1 MTCRSLAHLLA
12 LALLFWGLALPVDA
26 QTDYRRDYRERVAKQ
41 HLPLPLDA
49 HRLDKRADVAD
60 ALEFLYAYMVL
71 PDLTDHSRAF
81 YAREVSTTLRARRE
95 MPWGRN
101 VPEREW
107 RHFVLPLRVNN
118 ERLDSFRSARYEELK
133 ARVAGL
139 TMAEAVLAVNHWC
152 HEYVTYKP
160 SDARTSSPLASMR
173 TATGRCGEESTFTVA
188 ALRAVGIPARQVYT
202 PRWAHTD
209 DNHAWV
215 EAWVDGKWHF
225 LGACEPEPVLDLGWF
240 NAPASR
246 GMLMHTKAFGRYAGP
261 EDRMKSTACYTEINV
276 TDNYAET
283 ARTVAQV
290 VDEAGHPVADADLRF
305 TLYNYAEFYS
315 VYRGRTDAQ
324 GRASI
329 TAGLGDLVAWAAKD
343 GRYGFEKFSVG
354 RDTLVTVVLRH
365 RQGDRVSVDLN
376 IVPPKGRNNQPYV
389 SPEATAH
396 NERLKAH
403 EDSIRHAYVA
413 AFPDSAA
420 TMAFCQTE
428 GYDYAA
434 VRPLVEKS
442 RGNSATLFRLLRDFK
457 HCDVVA
463 VLKHLSDKDLADFDY
478 DILADHL
485 RAGRVPKQVDDFA
498 AAFIYSPRIADEPLS
513 PWRSVLQH
521 SFSAKQQEAFRRNP
535 RELARW
541 IADNVKADNT
551 WNPLCQ
557 SHNPESALRLRTTD
571 TYSRQRLFVAAAR
584 ALGIA
589 AGIDPVTGKMRYAR
603 SPEAWEE
610 VDFAPSSPTAV
621 GGPTPAAP
629 TQLRLTYTPREYL
642 LNPTYNTHFSLSLL
656 RDGSP
661 VLQNYE
667 GTWRELFEAPR
678 SIAPGDYLLVSGT
691 RMADGSVLAH
701 LEIFPV
707 EEGRTTEIPLTMRQD
722 STQVQVIGSFN
733 AENLYL
739 DPISG
744 QTKSLLSTTGRG
756 YYVVG
761 LVRPNHE
768 PTNHILHDLSALKGD
783 LEAWGRPLLLLFQSE
798 EDWMRFQ
805 KNRAEYVHLP
815 ATLHFGIDSRKQVAD
830 DLRNSGLMNCD
841 DLPLVVIADTFNRVV
856 FRSQGYTIGL
866 GEQIKT
872 IVGKINSPQ

>member
-1 MTCRSLAHLLA
+1 MTCRSLTCRLVLMLLLSSIVLTA
-12 LALLFWGLALPVDA
+12 GA
-26 QTDYRRDYRERVAKQ
+26 QANYQRDYRERVTTQK
-41 HLPLPLDA
+41 LPLPLDA
-49 HRLDKRADVAD
+49 RSLDKRPDVAA

-95 MPWGRN
+95 MPWGSQ

-107 RHFVLPLRVNN
+107 LHFVLPLRVNN
-118 ERLDSFRSARYEELK
+118 ERIDSFRSARYEELK

-246 GMLMHTKAFGRYAGP
+246 GMLMHTKAFGRYAGA
-261 EDRMKSTACYTEINV
+261 EDRMKSTHCYTEINV
-276 TDNYAET
+276 TENYAET
-283 ARTVAQV
+283 ARTTALV
-290 VDEAGHPVADADLRF
+290 VDEAGRPVPDADIWF
-305 TLYNYAEFYS
+305 KLYNYAEFYT
-315 VYRGRTDAQ
+315 VYRGLTDAT

-329 TAGLGDLVAWAAKD
+329 TSGLGDLVAWTSK
-343 GRYGFEKFSVG
+343 GVRYGFQKFSVG
-354 RDTLVTVVLRH
+354 RDSVVTVVLRH
-365 RQGDRVSVDLN
+365 RQGDRVQADLN
-376 IVPPKGRNNQPYV
+376 IVPPKGRNNLPYV
-389 SPEATAH
+389 SPEAAAQ
-396 NERLKAH
+396 NEKRKAH

-413 AFPDSAA
+413 AFPDSVA
-420 TMAFCQTE
+420 TAAFCRKE

-442 RGNSATLFRLLRDFK
+442 RGNSAALFRLLRDFK

-463 VLKHLSDKDLADFDY
+463 VLKSLSEKDLADFDY

-485 RAGRVPKQVDDFA
+485 RAGRVPKQVDAFA
-498 AAFIYSPRIADEPLS
+498 ATYIYSPRIAYEPLS
-513 PWRSVLQH
+513 PWRSVLQR
-521 SFSAKQQEAFRRNP
+521 SFSQKQQEAFRRNP
-535 RELARW
+535 LELARW
-541 IADNVKADNT
+541 IAANVKADNT
-551 WNPLCQ
+551 WNPLYQ
-557 SHNPESALRLRTTD
+557 SHNPENALRLRTTD
-571 TYSRQRLFVAAAR
+571 SYSRQRLFVAAAR
-584 ALGIA
+584 SLGIA
-589 AGIDPVTGKMRYAR
+589 AGIDPVTEKMRYAL
-603 SPEAWEE
+603 SPDAWVE
-610 VDFAPSSPTAV
+610 VDFDQLTQ
-621 GGPTPAAP
+621 TPPAAGEATAP

-642 LNPTYNTHFSLSLL
+642 LDPAYYTHFSLSALQN
-656 RDGSP
+656 GAP
-661 VLQNYE
+661 VLQNYD
-667 GTWRELFEAPR
+667 GTWKELFETPR
-678 SIAPGDYLLVSGT
+678 TIAAGDYLLVSGT

-707 EEGRTTEIPLTMRQD
+707 EKGRTTEIPLTMRQD

-783 LEAWGRPLLLLFQSE
+783 LEAWGRPILLLFQSE

-815 ATLHFGIDSRKQVAD
+815 ATLHFGIDHQKQVAD
-830 DLRNSGLMNCD
+830 DLRLSGLMNCD